1 MLAFENLLGPNG
13 RQQGKDVFFVYLF
26 SGRNGHHKRLWAPSF
41 RQAWKLCSVWS
52 VNVHTSSG
60 IMGKNCACIHTQL
73 PAMVDGLVSFFS
85 LIRGADPATWFR
97 EEVLPPPLLYLP
109 GMQFELCLLLDSL
122 DLSKLPGSWPKRWR
136 SLKQFFSLLSKNV
149 FTFLELWLTDSFSW
163 CCKNFPYALE
173 FISFFSKRLMVPSK
187 PRSSEPHRN
196 AILLG
201 WICPEDGSGPNSC
214 DVARSSEANRRRCEV
229 EGKSRRY

>member
-1 MLAFENLLGPNG
+1 M
-13 RQQGKDVFFVYLF
+13 
-26 SGRNGHHKRLWAPSF
+26 
-41 RQAWKLCSVWS
+41 
-52 VNVHTSSG
+52 NVHTSSR
-60 IMGKNCACIHTQL
+60 ITGKNQACVHSQL
-73 PAMVDGLVSFFS
+73 PALLHRLVSFFS
-85 LIRGADPATWFR
+85 LIRGVDPATWFR

-173 FISFFSKRLMVPSK
+173 FISSISKRPMVPSK
-187 PRSSEPHRN
+187 PQGSEPHHN
-196 AILLG
+196 AILPG
-201 WICPEDGSGPNSC
+201 WICPKMDQGQAAVMWQDQGRLTGGSVRWRGKWMLSQEIWVRVVVLGYFKVWPW
-214 DVARSSEANRRRCEV
+214 ANHM
-229 EGKSRRY
+229 KPLSRPQFPHVS

>member
-1 MLAFENLLGPNG
+1 MVGSRG
-13 RQQGKDVFFVYLF
+13 RMCFLF
-26 SGRNGHHKRLWAPSF
+26 LSLVAEMVTTKRLWAPSF

-187 PRSSEPHRN
+187 PRSSEPHCN